1 MTRSILFSSA
11 FLGLF
16 ASLSLAGDEGGPN
29 TLTAAEKEAGWRL
42 LFDGEDL
49 SEWRNYRADDID
61 DKWVVED
68 GAFTLTGR
76 GGGDII
82 TREQFG
88 AFEFKVDYRISKGGN
103 SGLMYHVTEEE
114 KKPWQT
120 GPEVQI
126 LDNAKGKDA
135 QKAGW
140 LYQLYAADTDATNP
154 AGEWNTIHLVITPE
168 KCVRYMNGVKYVE
181 YDKGSEEW
189 DQRVA
194 DSKFSRFEN
203 FGEAEKGHI
212 CLQDHGNVVSFRN
225 VKIKPMD

>member
-168 KCVRYMNGVKYVE
+168 KCVHYMNGVKYVE